1 MLENF
6 APVIQDELQAKKGLT
21 GLGRMLTLPVNPF
34 SLQYNNV
41 QNYILEHTN
50 TQNPNNLNRSVNNLE
65 QDFDMQMIGPIT
77 RKERREKIER
87 YLEKKKKRNWKA
99 IRYEVRKDLA
109 EKRLRSHG
117 RFVKHNKKSIT
128 ELAKAYQIESI
139 SNLSSGCSSRKDSVT
154 GLIGPMQNMNLDY
167 ENVSIAKSGL

>member
-99 IRYEVRKDLA
+99 IR
-109 EKRLRSHG
+109 
-117 RFVKHNKKSIT
+117 
-128 ELAKAYQIESI
+128 
-139 SNLSSGCSSRKDSVT
+139 
-154 GLIGPMQNMNLDY
+154 
-167 ENVSIAKSGL
+167 